1 MGQKPE
7 KKSKK
12 EKKNKNELEIEVDEK
27 ERFERKPKKFTEK
40 EVFHNL
46 QSNEFEQDK
55 RLALLAQAE
64 STDLDS
70 IRERRMKMMDEEMN
84 ENRRKKAE
92 SSEEEEEG
100 FDNQEEESNVY
111 ITTKREMKYSWKQF
125 VKIEN

>member
-1 MGQKPE
+1 M
-7 KKSKK
+7 
-12 EKKNKNELEIEVDEK
+12 
-27 ERFERKPKKFTEK
+27 
-40 EVFHNL
+40 
-46 QSNEFEQDK
+46 
-55 RLALLAQAE
+55 ALLAQAE

>member
-46 QSNEFEQDK
+46 HQTSLNRISDWLYQLRQRVQIWIRFVNEE
-55 RLALLAQAE
+55 
-64 STDLDS
+64 
-70 IRERRMKMMDEEMN
+70 
-84 ENRRKKAE
+84 
-92 SSEEEEEG
+92 
-100 FDNQEEESNVY
+100 
-111 ITTKREMKYSWKQF
+111 
-125 VKIEN
+125 